1 MSSVITIRPYQP
13 ADFDA
18 LRLCLRELQK
28 HTYLLEWLP
37 IIRSEEDFD
46 ADAYL
51 RATIEIVREREGVIF
66 LALKDENVVGCVV
79 GTIPQATDPID
90 HLESFPAREGYINEL
105 IVLEEARGGGA
116 GRFLMQEVE
125 RYFRSKECAFVRVNC
140 FAPNVRSLE
149 FYHHC
154 GYEDRLISL
163 IKPLRD
169 DS

>member
-1 MSSVITIRPYQP
+1 MSIMTIRSYQP
-13 ADFDA
+13 GDFDA

-28 HTYLLEWLP
+28 HIRSFEWLP

-66 LALKDENVVGCVV
+66 LALKDEKVIGCVV
-79 GTIPQATDPID
+79 GTIPLATDPID
-90 HLESFPAREGYINEL
+90 HLESFPVREGYINEL
-105 IVLEEARGGGA
+105 IVLEEARSSGA
-116 GRFLMQEVE
+116 GRLLIQEVE
-125 RYFRSKECAFVRVNC
+125 RYFRSKECAFIRVNC